1 MEDYKYKAKIIIYI
15 NLMEVS
21 VNKIWFDYINLK
33 KKTVE
38 GRLNKGK
45 FKEFKKGD
53 IIYFKNDNKKIKV
66 IIKNIINYKT
76 FKEYLEM
83 EGLKRT
89 LPGIKS
95 IEQGEQVYY
104 SYYTPEMEKEFG
116 ILAIEVKKI

>member
-1 MEDYKYKAKIIIYI
+1 
-15 NLMEVS
+15 MEVS
-21 VNKIWFDYINLK
+21 VNKIWFDFINQK

-53 IIYFKNDNKKIKV
+53 IIYFKNDDKKIKV
-66 IIKNIINYKT
+66 LIKNISSYKT
-76 FKEYLEM
+76 FQEYLEM

-89 LPGIKS
+89 LPGIKT
-95 IEQGEQVYY
+95 IEQGKEVYY
-104 SYYTPEMEKEFG
+104 TYYTQEKEREFG